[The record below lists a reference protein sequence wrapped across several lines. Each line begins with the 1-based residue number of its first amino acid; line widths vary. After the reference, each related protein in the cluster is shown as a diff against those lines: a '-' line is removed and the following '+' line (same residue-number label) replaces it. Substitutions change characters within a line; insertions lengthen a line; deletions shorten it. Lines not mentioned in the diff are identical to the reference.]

1 MLVRASLLMQ
11 LNKINSIFTK
21 LSNPMKNKI
30 FQTVAAFLLLISL
43 SCTSY
48 IKPIHTEPVSG
59 AENITRKLIHQDGT
73 MEVNFYGDYIFD
85 KVDRNFIFFTNKDI
99 SGILSN
105 LHIKPSSQVLFTYTK
120 SNIYNNMLGFYYQG
134 RTLQDIKN
142 NVPGKTPGKEMHS
155 GLLYA
160 YEYEKFYIMDWY
172 KEEEKGVVRFISIN
186 NSAKQPVDKFRL
198 ENTNVFFEINS
209 FWK

>member
-1 MLVRASLLMQ
+1 
-11 LNKINSIFTK
+11 
-21 LSNPMKNKI
+21 MKNKTL
-30 FQTVAAFLLLISL
+30 QTIAAFLLLISL

-59 AENITRKLIHQDGT
+59 AENITRKLILQDET

-85 KVDRNFIFFTNKDI
+85 KVDRNLIFFTNKDV
-99 SGILSN
+99 GRILSS

-120 SNIYNNMLGFYYQG
+120 SSIYNNMLGFYYQG
-134 RTLQDIKN
+134 KTLQDIKN
-142 NVPGKTPGKEMHS
+142 NISGKTPEKEMQG
-155 GLLYA
+155 GLLYTCQ
-160 YEYEKFYIMDWY
+160 YKSFYIMDWY
-172 KEEEKGVVRFISIN
+172 KEEEKGVVRFISVN
-186 NSAKQPVDKFRL
+186 NSAKQSVDKFRL